1 MEAEL
6 INNPLTLEGLLS
18 NEIVVGLV
26 VASVIGTLVFKSAA
40 FFNTLL
46 DFFVRTVSIGIFIEN
61 SNRTNF
67 TTMEKVIEKRLGQ
80 RRRLRMSHVEDVII
94 DGRHTQAISFGLGS
108 GRHWFI
114 HKRVLGYVDLS
125 IKEPKANFFPKTIF
139 IRAFTRDVNF
149 IKEFT
154 FVPSKPVTKLKIWTL
169 GEYGWDYNGSRP
181 LVDPENVILPDN
193 MGQKIIDDIIKFQNN
208 YEWYAEK
215 GIPYKLGHLL
225 SGVPGAGKSTIIAMV
240 ASVLKKNLAF
250 INMNDVMN
258 DRELMLALNTLPQ
271 NSILAIEDIDAT
283 KSVQTNRDDPKDVE
297 TTKGSTTGNGVS
309 LSGIL
314 NVFDGPATPHGLIFF
329 VTTNNKDALD
339 PAIFRPGRIDKD
351 IEFGYVNEE
360 QCKKAYKKFFPN
372 STEEEINVFTKEF
385 MSGEGQPFSK
395 LQQVLMEK
403 ING

>member
-1 MEAEL
+1 
-6 INNPLTLEGLLS
+6 
-18 NEIVVGLV
+18 
-26 VASVIGTLVFKSAA
+26 
-40 FFNTLL
+40 
-46 DFFVRTVSIGIFIEN
+46 
-61 SNRTNF
+61 
-67 TTMEKVIEKRLGQ
+67 
-80 RRRLRMSHVEDVII
+80 
-94 DGRHTQAISFGLGS
+94 
-108 GRHWFI
+108 
-114 HKRVLGYVDLS
+114 LGYVDLS